1 MKMKEAEIRSG
12 LDRKNIRYYESE
24 ELLAPRRTEGNRYRD
39 YSEED
44 IERLLEIRFLRQLG
58 IPIRDIR
65 GLFEGRLTLSELM
78 RMRLDRID
86 GEMSQLKKLEQMC
99 ARLEE
104 QQTLKPSVVEQC
116 LEEISR
122 EDGENTW
129 LEDIRKDWKMF
140 QKELHSQYIYFEPEG
155 EILTPEDFAR
165 ETALYAARRNLN
177 YETIRLESTCALVRL
192 EGIAYQASLTF
203 GPSFRLARLPLV
215 KLVRCTPPPHS
226 VSKGKYLFFVL
237 LPTILMFG
245 SILFCLIDSQVGA
258 RFSGIYRTLI
268 IGCFI
273 AAILLISVTKMSIT
287 SDRKMCTTAAVIFC

>member
-1 MKMKEAEIRSG
+1 MKMKEAEVRTG

-39 YSEED
+39 YSEE
-44 IERLLEIRFLRQLG
+44 EIRFLRQLG

-65 GLFEGRLTLSELM
+65 GYFEGRLSVSDLM

-86 GEMSQLKKLEQMC
+86 GEMSQLKKLEQIC
-99 ARLEE
+99 SRLEE
-104 QQTLKPSVVEQC
+104 QQTLKPSIVESC
-116 LEEISR
+116 LEEFSR
-122 EDGENTW
+122 EDGNTTW

-165 ETALYAARRNLN
+165 ETALYAARRNLD
-177 YETIRLESTCALVRL
+177 YETIRLEFTYALVRL
-192 EGIAYQASLTF
+192 EGIAYQASFTF
-203 GPSFRLARLPLV
+203 GPCFRLGRIPLV
-215 KLVRCTPPPHS
+215 KLVRCTPPPRS
-226 VSKGKYLFFVL
+226 VSKGKYMFFVL

-258 RFSGIYRTLI
+258 RFSGIYRILI

-273 AAILLISVTKMSIT
+273 AAILLISVNKN
-287 SDRKMCTTAAVIFC
+287 VYYQ

>member
-44 IERLLEIRFLRQLG
+44 IERLLEIRFLRQVG

-203 GPSFRLARLPLV
+203 GPSFRLV

-226 VSKGKYLFFVL
+226 VSKVKYLFFVL

-273 AAILLISVTKMSIT
+273 AAILLISVNKN
-287 SDRKMCTTAAVIFC
+287 VYYQ

>member
-1 MKMKEAEIRSG
+1 MEMKEAEARTG

-44 IERLLEIRFLRQLG
+44 IQRLLEIRFLRQLG

-65 GLFEGRLTLSELM
+65 GYFEGRLSVSDLM

-86 GEMSQLKKLEQMC
+86 GEMSQLKKLEQIC
-99 ARLEE
+99 SRLEE
-104 QQTLKPSVVEQC
+104 QQTLKPSIVESC
-116 LEEISR
+116 LEEFSR
-122 EDGENTW
+122 EDGNTTW

-165 ETALYAARRNLN
+165 ETALYAARRNLD
-177 YETIRLESTCALVRL
+177 YETIRLEFTYALVRL
-192 EGIAYQASLTF
+192 EGIAYQASFTF
-203 GPSFRLARLPLV
+203 GPCFRLGRIPLV
-215 KLVRCTPPPHS
+215 KLVRCTPPPRS
-226 VSKGKYLFFVL
+226 VSKGKYMFFVL

-258 RFSGIYRTLI
+258 RFSGIYRILI

-273 AAILLISVTKMSIT
+273 AAILLISVNKN
-287 SDRKMCTTAAVIFC
+287 VYYQ

>member
-24 ELLAPRRTEGNRYRD
+24 ELLVPRRTEGNRYRD

-104 QQTLKPSVVEQC
+104 QQTLKPLVVEQC

-165 ETALYAARRNLN
+165 ETAL
-177 YETIRLESTCALVRL
+177 
-192 EGIAYQASLTF
+192 
-203 GPSFRLARLPLV
+203 
-215 KLVRCTPPPHS
+215 
-226 VSKGKYLFFVL
+226 
-237 LPTILMFG
+237 
-245 SILFCLIDSQVGA
+245 
-258 RFSGIYRTLI
+258 
-268 IGCFI
+268 
-273 AAILLISVTKMSIT
+273 
-287 SDRKMCTTAAVIFC
+287 

>member
-273 AAILLISVTKMSIT
+273 AAILLISVNKH
-287 SDRKMCTTAAVIFC
+287 VYYQ

>member
-1 MKMKEAEIRSG
+1 MKMKEAEARTG

-44 IERLLEIRFLRQLG
+44 IQRLLEIRFLRQLG

-65 GLFEGRLTLSELM
+65 GYFEGRLSVSDLM

-86 GEMSQLKKLEQMC
+86 GEMSQLKKLEQIC
-99 ARLEE
+99 SRLEE
-104 QQTLKPSVVEQC
+104 QQTLKPSIVESC
-116 LEEISR
+116 LEEFSR
-122 EDGENTW
+122 EDGNTTW

-165 ETALYAARRNLN
+165 ETALYAARRNLD
-177 YETIRLESTCALVRL
+177 YETIRL
-192 EGIAYQASLTF
+192 EGIAYQASFTF
-203 GPSFRLARLPLV
+203 GPCFRLGRIPLV
-215 KLVRCTPPPHS
+215 KLVRCTPPPRS
-226 VSKGKYLFFVL
+226 VSKGKYMFFVL

-258 RFSGIYRTLI
+258 RFSGIYRILI

-273 AAILLISVTKMSIT
+273 AAILLISVNKN
-287 SDRKMCTTAAVIFC
+287 VYYQ

>member
-165 ETALYAARRNLN
+165 ETALYAANLN

-192 EGIAYQASLTF
+192 EGIAYQASFTF

-273 AAILLISVTKMSIT
+273 AAILLISVNKN
-287 SDRKMCTTAAVIFC
+287 VYYQ

>member
-1 MKMKEAEIRSG
+1 MKMKEAEARTG

-44 IERLLEIRFLRQLG
+44 IQRLLEIRFLRQLG

-65 GLFEGRLTLSELM
+65 GYFEGRLSVSDLM

-86 GEMSQLKKLEQMC
+86 GEMSQLKKLEQIC
-99 ARLEE
+99 SRLEE
-104 QQTLKPSVVEQC
+104 QQTLKPSIVESC
-116 LEEISR
+116 LEEFSR
-122 EDGENTW
+122 EDGNTTW

-165 ETALYAARRNLN
+165 ETARRNLD
-177 YETIRLESTCALVRL
+177 YETIRLEFTYALVRL
-192 EGIAYQASLTF
+192 EGIAYQASFTF
-203 GPSFRLARLPLV
+203 GPCFRLGRIPLV
-215 KLVRCTPPPHS
+215 KLVRCTPPPRS
-226 VSKGKYLFFVL
+226 VSKGKYMFFVL

-258 RFSGIYRTLI
+258 RFSGIYRILI

-273 AAILLISVTKMSIT
+273 AAILLISVNKN
-287 SDRKMCTTAAVIFC
+287 VYYQ

>member
-165 ETALYAARRNLN
+165 ETARRNLN

-226 VSKGKYLFFVL
+226 VSKVKYLFFVL

-273 AAILLISVTKMSIT
+273 AAILLISVNKN
-287 SDRKMCTTAAVIFC
+287 VYYQ

>member
-1 MKMKEAEIRSG
+1 MKMKEAEARTG

-44 IERLLEIRFLRQLG
+44 IQRLLEIRFLRQLG

-65 GLFEGRLTLSELM
+65 GYFEGRLSVSDLM

-86 GEMSQLKKLEQMC
+86 GEMSQLKKLEQIC
-99 ARLEE
+99 SRLEE
-104 QQTLKPSVVEQC
+104 QQTLKPSVVESC
-116 LEEISR
+116 LEEFSR
-122 EDGENTW
+122 EDGNTTW

-165 ETALYAARRNLN
+165 ETALYAANLN

-192 EGIAYQASLTF
+192 EGIAYQASFTF

-258 RFSGIYRTLI
+258 RFSGIYRILI

-273 AAILLISVTKMSIT
+273 AAILLISVNKN
-287 SDRKMCTTAAVIFC
+287 VYYQ